1 MESSTRK
8 CGRQQRGPESDG
20 RAKSLGPT
28 NRVVGTERRLWASCR
43 ALGSNLSDRSKWGL
57 LAGSRDMFRYRRQ
70 MRKFFGVFGPI
81 SVQQSLRRRKALVR
95 QCGNTSTCRT
105 MVTKVLR
112 LGLNIKIRRYIAG
125 QIRTVR
131 LLAGARLVAHRPT
144 KPRRSR
150 PYSLR
155 ASP

>member
-20 RAKSLGPT
+20 RAKSLCPT

-70 MRKFFGVFGPI
+70 MRKFFGVFGDLFLFNSRFDAGKHFYDKAI
-81 SVQQSLRRRKALVR
+81 LRQLIFTRAR
-95 QCGNTSTCRT
+95 
-105 MVTKVLR
+105 
-112 LGLNIKIRRYIAG
+112 IPKI
-125 QIRTVR
+125 
-131 LLAGARLVAHRPT
+131 
-144 KPRRSR
+144 
-150 PYSLR
+150 
-155 ASP
+155 

>member
-57 LAGSRDMFRYRRQ
+57 LAGSRDMSRYRRQ
-70 MRKFFGVFGPI
+70 MRKFFGVFGTYFC
-81 SVQQSLRRRKALVR
+81 STVASTQES
-95 QCGNTSTCRT
+95 TSTTTRFYD
-105 MVTKVLR
+105 R
-112 LGLNIKIRRYIAG
+112 
-125 QIRTVR
+125 
-131 LLAGARLVAHRPT
+131 
-144 KPRRSR
+144 
-150 PYSLR
+150 
-155 ASP
+155 

>member
-20 RAKSLGPT
+20 RAKGLGPT

-70 MRKFFGVFGPI
+70 MRKFFGVFGDLFLFKSRFDAGKHFYDNAVLRPLKQTTTTLPSFGRPPFSSECPRLFRYRERI
-81 SVQQSLRRRKALVR
+81 GRRRRVR
-95 QCGNTSTCRT
+95 W
-105 MVTKVLR
+105 LR
-112 LGLNIKIRRYIAG
+112 DSSL
-125 QIRTVR
+125 
-131 LLAGARLVAHRPT
+131 
-144 KPRRSR
+144 PRNR
-150 PYSLR
+150 
-155 ASP
+155 

>member
-57 LAGSRDMFRYRRQ
+57 LAGCRDMFRYRRQ
-70 MRKFFGVFGPI
+70 MRKFFGVFGDLFLFN
-81 SVQQSLRRRKALVR
+81 SRFDAGKHFYDNA
-95 QCGNTSTCRT
+95 
-105 MVTKVLR
+105 VLR
-112 LGLNIKIRRYIAG
+112 PLTFIGAG
-125 QIRTVR
+125 M
-131 LLAGARLVAHRPT
+131 
-144 KPRRSR
+144 
-150 PYSLR
+150 
-155 ASP
+155 